1 MATVIREQRSR
12 TVRAARTGESGIPEC
27 LCDMLPWRLRQE
39 LVCGGSFAGR
49 IEELRLRANRRAALT
64 VAGQSLLLE
73 TVLTEQELSELV
85 RRMCG
90 GSLYAHRD
98 AIAQG
103 YLSLPD
109 GIRVGLCGRASAEEG
124 RVIGVYDIC
133 GLNIRLPA
141 AFRGFGEPVCRLLRE
156 QAGCGGVLIY
166 APPGVGKT
174 TLLRCVASRMA
185 SGASPKRV
193 AVVDTRGELGFSLD
207 DPSLHLDVLTG
218 YPRSIGIEIAARTMN
233 AELIVCDELG
243 GVEEAEAVLG
253 AQNCGVPLLATAHAA
268 TVAGLLRRTGLL
280 ALHRARIFGAYVGI
294 ARRSGESDYAYT
306 VTRWE
311 TANDSLQADGC
322 DIVGG

>member
-1 MATVIREQRSR
+1 MATVIREQNFR
-12 TVRAARTGESGIPEC
+12 TVRTEASGGIPER
-27 LCDMLPWRLRQE
+27 LCDMLPWRLRKE
-39 LVCGGSFAGR
+39 LACCAPRAGR
-49 IEELRLRANRRAALT
+49 IEELRLRAKRRAALT
-64 VAGQSLLLE
+64 VAGKSVFLE
-73 TVLTEQELSELV
+73 TVLTAEELGELV
-85 RRMCG
+85 RRMCD

-124 RVIGVYDIC
+124 KIVGVYDIC

-141 AFRGFGEPVCRLLRE
+141 AFRGFGEPVCRLLRA

-174 TLLRCVASRMA
+174 TLLRCVAARMA

-207 DPSLHLDVLTG
+207 DRSLHLDVLTG
-218 YPRSIGIEIAARTMN
+218 YPRGLGIEIAARTMN

-243 GVEEAEAVLG
+243 GVEEAEAVLC
-253 AQNCGVPLLATAHAA
+253 AQNCGVPLLASAHAA
-268 TVAGLLRRTGLL
+268 SVAGLLRRTGLL

-294 ARRSGESDYAYT
+294 ARREEERDYAYT
-306 VTRWE
+306 VTEWE
-311 TANDSLQADGC
+311 AAENGLQADRC
-322 DIVGG
+322 DTGDR